1 MSAGFLGCR
10 TACFTAVSGR
20 LLCLYYRRLVGKGIA
35 ALGIRGLVCCFCKV
49 SECSELLGREDCE
62 VRGELQAKSIK
73 ISAQQWAQGSTRWK
87 EFRVC
92 AKSLFQCSTL
102 PWHNQLVIS

>member
-1 MSAGFLGCR
+1 VPDSLLY
-10 TACFTAVSGR
+10 SGKGAASV
-20 LLCLYYRRLVGKGIA
+20 CLYYRRLLGKGIA
-35 ALGIRGLVCCFCKV
+35 ALGIRGLVCCFCIV

-62 VRGELQAKSIK
+62 MKGELQAKSIK

-92 AKSLFQCSTL
+92 ANIPFSMFHVALE
-102 PWHNQLVIS
+102 